1 MSHTFFFINK
11 FFKTYLLSCDDY
23 VPVIKAGCDMS
34 PSAHHDHFN
43 ASHAISIQL
52 LSSKQTLSHHDHF
65 IASHAISNLIMQ
77 VFGWVANWT
86 MYIAKS
92 LCNLTLQQEIKRF
105 SSRPFHTNKKKFSC
119 FPKLLLIWQRV
130 ATLKINLYPFS
141 FLNRSKIKT
150 LHLWLKYI
158 KYYKTLK

>member
-1 MSHTFFFINK
+1 MYQQFCIRFFFINK
-11 FFKTYLLSCDDY
+11 FLKTYLLSCDDY

-65 IASHAISNLIMQ
+65 IASHAISYLIMQ

-86 MYIAKS
+86 MYITKS
-92 LCNLTLQQEIKRF
+92 LCNLTLQHEIKGF
-105 SSRPFHTNKKKFSC
+105 LQDLFTQIKKIQLFPIIAFNMTKGSNSQNKFIS
-119 FPKLLLIWQRV
+119 LLLP
-130 ATLKINLYPFS
+130 K
-141 FLNRSKIKT
+141 
-150 LHLWLKYI
+150 
-158 KYYKTLK
+158 

>member
-92 LCNLTLQQEIKRF
+92 LCNLTLQHEIKGF
-105 SSRPFHTNKKKFSC
+105 LQDLFTQIKKFSC

-150 LHLWLKYI
+150 LHLQNI
-158 KYYKTLK
+158 EVRTPPPFF